1 MESNLSGN
9 TNKNGVGKTRCFFQK
24 SSFIS
29 IVGDGISNSVK
40 IAVKYIFPRWW
51 DRRRA
56 MREFLRYEKRDF
68 DCDGIHNN
76 MRHRCPVRG
85 DHSE

>member
-1 MESNLSGN
+1 MIFSKKFLQIA
-9 TNKNGVGKTRCFFQK
+9 KFRIAD
-24 SSFIS
+24 IS
-29 IVGDGISNSVK
+29 IAGDGISNSVK

-68 DCDGIHNN
+68 YCDGLHNN